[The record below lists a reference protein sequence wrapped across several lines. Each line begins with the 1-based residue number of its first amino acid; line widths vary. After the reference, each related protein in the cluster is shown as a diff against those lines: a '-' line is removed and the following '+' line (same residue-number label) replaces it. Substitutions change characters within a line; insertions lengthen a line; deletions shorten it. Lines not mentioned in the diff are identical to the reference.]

1 MTSWSLDFYCER
13 FKQQPAADEATR
25 KLTIDWLEVAGN
37 AACARITL
45 IHGVNTFIDY
55 FVLLNTA
62 DGWKIANKVFQ
73 AQVT

>member
-37 AACARITL
+37 AACARI
-45 IHGVNTFIDY
+45 N
-55 FVLLNTA
+55 
-62 DGWKIANKVFQ
+62 
-73 AQVT
+73 